1 MMDGM
6 MGDGMSMGLMMVFM
20 MLFGLVLL
28 ALAVAAVIWVVRSVA
43 GDSSRASPGR
53 DDDAA
58 RRELDLRYARG
69 DLTREDYLQRKSD
82 LGS

>member
-6 MGDGMSMGLMMVFM
+6 MGDGMGMGLMMVLM
-20 MLFGLVLL
+20 MLFGFVLL

-43 GDSSRASPGR
+43 GDSSRASTAP

-69 DLTREDYLQRKSD
+69 DLTREDYLQRRSD